1 MKKEEKTEWQQIKN
15 YGNVA
20 VAIDHD
26 CSGWDDLKK
35 LKIKGTGTATLIEGP
50 EEMQKAFGL
59 LVQKFLFLKTC
70 RESLQILWE

>member
-50 EEMQKAFGL
+50 EEM
-59 LVQKFLFLKTC
+59 
-70 RESLQILWE
+70 